1 MPKKPPRPS
10 NREHWDL
17 ECRGCASGLPHAAH
31 PMQEVALSS
40 VEGDPELIVGVC
52 DHVIRHVG
60 PIAQVLHEERSRHVH
75 VDVHIVRPTTARP
88 HYTLVTSG
96 MGQRRMTTPPGS
108 EAYAFGELVMKLPRT
123 WRMSFRSWRDE
134 KHYWPIRWLMDLAR
148 YPHEAG
154 TWLGRGHTIPNG
166 VEATPFAPNTNMC
179 GFILD
184 TVRDPPELAE
194 LELPDG
200 RRLHFYK
207 VIPLL
212 FEEMQFKLVCG
223 AAPLRAA
230 LERENL
236 GDVVAPRRT
245 SALGPLERRL
255 MQLRLSMPDWSS
267 CVEH

>member
-40 VEGDPELIVGVC
+40 VEGDPELIEGVC
-52 DHVIRHVG
+52 DHVRRHVG

-75 VDVHIVRPTTARP
+75 VDVHIVRPTAARP

-166 VEATPFAPNTNMC
+166 VEAAPFAPNTNLC

-194 LELPDG
+194 LELSTRWSLSCS
-200 RRLHFYK
+200 RRCNSSSF
-207 VIPLL
+207 
-212 FEEMQFKLVCG
+212 
-223 AAPLRAA
+223 AAPAHCVQPWT
-230 LERENL
+230 
-236 GDVVAPRRT
+236 GRT
-245 SALGPLERRL
+245 SAR
-255 MQLRLSMPDWSS
+255 SS
-267 CVEH
+267 HCAEPARSGRSSAA